1 MIVRIDTTNL
11 TRGREFTMYAK
22 NSTGTPVIAKAVDVN
37 TGDVTAVDMQH
48 IPMGEFDG
56 YTAIAPQV
64 DGYFMAKIGSQKVV
78 KKIGNPAHSFALA
91 YKPNYTV
98 SFDACDG
105 TGAAIGTGT
114 LIDVGDGFYYTLL
127 PSDTAIV
134 KTINKNFIVNKNL
147 LKMNYEI
154 TMDGGALN
162 STFENVSIDNV
173 SLPIIDLPDA
183 VLGDSTLD
191 STLPD
196 ITIKEL

>member
-22 NSTGTPVIAKAVDVN
+22 NSTGASVVAKAVDVN
-37 TGDVTAVDMQH
+37 TGDVSVVDMQH
-48 IPMGEFDG
+48 TPMGEFDG
-56 YTAIAPQV
+56 YAAVAPQV

-98 SFDACDG
+98 SFEACDG

-114 LIDVGDGFYYTLL
+114 LKDVGDGFYYTLL

-173 SLPIIDLPDA
+173 ALPTIDLPA
-183 VLGDSTLD
+183 TVLGDSTLD

>member
-11 TRGREFTMYAK
+11 TRGREFTLYAK
-22 NSTGTPVIAKAVDVN
+22 NSESETVLAKAVDVT
-37 TGDVTAVDMQH
+37 TGEVIPVSMQYA
-48 IPMGEFDG
+48 PMGEFNG
-56 YTAIAPQV
+56 YEGVAPSV

-98 SFDACDG
+98 SFKACSG
-105 TGAAIGTGT
+105 TGEVIGNGT
-114 LIDVGDGFYYTLL
+114 LTDTGDGFYYTLL

-134 KTINKNFIVNKNL
+134 KTLNKNFIINKNL

-162 STFENVSIDNV
+162 STFENVSIDNMA
-173 SLPIIDLPDA
+173 LPAIDLPDA
-183 VLGDSTLD
+183 MLGDSTLD